1 MVLNKSIAKSPLNPK
16 KGTVETMEQ
25 SPAREKIVEL
35 LIEDH
40 HTKMFHVGVNH
51 ILAHVRIKYWIAKG
65 QAEVKQVLR
74 KCNIC

>member
-1 MVLNKSIAKSPLNPK
+1 M
-16 KGTVETMEQ
+16 ETREIRQ

-40 HTKMFHVGVNH
+40 HTKTFHAGVNH
-51 ILAHVRIKYWIAKG
+51 ILAQVRMKYWIPKG
-65 QAEVKQVLR
+65 QAEVRQVLR